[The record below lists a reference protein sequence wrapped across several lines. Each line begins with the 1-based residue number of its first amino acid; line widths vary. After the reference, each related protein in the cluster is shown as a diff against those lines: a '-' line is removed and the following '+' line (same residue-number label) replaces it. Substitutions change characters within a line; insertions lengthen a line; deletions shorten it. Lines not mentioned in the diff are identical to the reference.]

1 MSLRI
6 GVSANLAEQL
16 PSSRVNTLVRNTST
30 GNLDLQK
37 ELMALQP
44 GDATCIPYDV
54 YSDLFPPGEPD
65 QGARGRA
72 VVFARHNAC
81 TIDNRPTD
89 QIVCFVKNEEA
100 AN

>member
-16 PSSRVNTLVRNTST
+16 PSSRVNT